1 VAGELPARSVTRHVV
16 LVSIDGLRPDAI
28 SAFRAPTL
36 QRLIREGSYTLRAVT
51 ITPSKTLPSHTSMLT
66 GEPPDRHRVRW
77 NTVITADTDHIEQT
91 TVFGVARSR
100 GYRTAAFFSKPKFQP
115 LQQADALDYSQA
127 PGGWFGGWRTD
138 RTVGDVE
145 RYLASSRPNLLFVH
159 LADPDLAGHAS
170 GWMSEAYGRAVTDSD
185 VGVRRL
191 LAAADTAFGADGYTF
206 IVTADHGGHG
216 RDHGSDHPQD
226 VTIPWIAWGHGV
238 KAGELAPGIRTMD
251 TASTILWLL
260 GLDEPTD
267 WFGSPVF
274 GAFNTVAN

>member
-1 VAGELPARSVTRHVV
+1 
-16 LVSIDGLRPDAI
+16 
-28 SAFRAPTL
+28 
-36 QRLIREGSYTLRAVT
+36 
-51 ITPSKTLPSHTSMLT
+51 MLT